1 MAELRARRDARAAAS
16 SLQTVASDFDEAVEQ
31 GDRQHNSRRSSTNGG
46 LSVVGKEPQEKACN
60 SQQHVHLCAEQSQA
74 TDPCLRDSPTS
85 VGTQVVGLQSGDEL
99 VNEIPLENSAKDL
112 HSHVCAPVP
121 NEAVPSEVDVRRARM
136 AELRA
141 RRDARA
147 AASSLQTVASDF
159 DEAVEQGERGNNS
172 TRSST
177 NGGVDAIQT
186 ATCDSDE
193 VMPNALARDR
203 ARSFALLPDHPSCG
217 GGHDG
222 AGTELGGTSDD
233 PATPTAPV
241 IDGTEVCRDSLEHE
255 SGNTFDA
262 LEDSDLEDVPTKKV
276 VHLKSVEE
284 TLQKA
289 PETVF
294 KLEQEAQ
301 NTAFLRI
308 THAAPREVVQE
319 LTERWRQS
327 ETRGDVD
334 CSDATFKELQA
345 KWRRMRGTRPEEV
358 LAPLVRFELPSM
370 DINPRA
376 ELKTFSTAGTWA
388 KRDQASLVEKPQ
400 SSVVKLPP
408 VSSQPQPLPSVSNRN
423 DENCVHQ

>member
-1 MAELRARRDARAAAS
+1 MAELRARRNARSAVS
-16 SLQTVASDFDEAVEQ
+16 VNQTVARDFGEAVQ
-31 GDRQHNSRRSSTNGG
+31 HGDPEVSTNGG
-46 LSVVGKEPQEKACN
+46 FSVGGTEPLEKAGEPQQYA
-60 SQQHVHLCAEQSQA
+60 H
-74 TDPCLRDSPTS
+74 PSPQLPAMNDLFLQCTTTS
-85 VGTQVVGLQSGDEL
+85 VGTEVVGLQSGL
-99 VNEIPLENSAKDL
+99 GNEIPREKSAEDL
-112 HSHVCAPVP
+112 HSHVRAPVL
-121 NEAVPSEVDVRRARM
+121 NEAVQAEVDVRRARM

-159 DEAVEQGERGNNS
+159 DEAVEQGDRQNNS
-172 TRSST
+172 RRLSA

-186 ATCDSDE
+186 AACD
-193 VMPNALARDR
+193 PKALARDG

-222 AGTELGGTSDD
+222 AGTSDE
-233 PATPTAPV
+233 PAMPTAPV
-241 IDGTEVCRDSLEHE
+241 IDGTEVCRDSLQHE
-255 SGNTFDA
+255 GGDTFDA
-262 LEDSDLEDVPTKKV
+262 FEDSDLEDAPTKRV

-284 TLQKA
+284 TLQNA
-289 PETVF
+289 PKTVF

-301 NTAFLRI
+301 NTTSLRI

-327 ETRGDVD
+327 EIRGDAD

-345 KWRRMRGTRPEEV
+345 KWRRMRGTKPEEM

-376 ELKTFSTAGTWA
+376 ELKTFSAP
-388 KRDQASLVEKPQ
+388 LVEKPQ

-408 VSSQPQPLPSVSNRN
+408 ISSQPQPLPSVSNRN